1 MSKFSPALRRGFT
14 LVELLVVI
22 SIIGLLV
29 ALLLPSLSSARE
41 AAIAAQNTQAL
52 GGFGRGFLINAEQDV
67 TTRGQLCS
75 GAFDHLRDGDVR
87 NVGWVADL
95 VANKI
100 ANPNKSLDGLNK
112 SKLNEKLLDYVGA
125 KNAGGK
131 TNPQAWGGSAAA
143 TNVAFGQASGPADH
157 VTSTAAQKR
166 ADIWDRGFNSNFATS
181 WHFSR
186 GDQLFTGG
194 SAGAASSLGNN
205 TNYGYRYNAGYGLSS
220 DKCPDDG
227 TGPLTDV
234 QLLNGLAERAQ
245 VAVMSNARNGESGD
259 ALISE
264 ANATTVNDF
273 FGFVGAQ
280 RIAKGGDNA
289 VESFTDGKQC
299 TNFDAAVAAAFSIN
313 NGAAQGSVTT
323 GSEGR
328 NNYGTGATTV
338 THEASL
344 HELNDFWP
352 AVAARKGSEGLWVG
366 GKSQVLFA
374 DGHVERIGDEGGRNG
389 QKDGF
394 IGAYKVGAVT
404 NSSANYAINA
414 TALDEVRGKIWLKD
428 IGEKDAPGSGGGD

>member
-41 AAIAAQNTQAL
+41 AAVAAQNTQAL
-52 GGFGRGFLINAEQDV
+52 GGFGRGFLINSEQDV
-67 TTRGQLCS
+67 TSRGQLSS

-125 KNAGGK
+125 KNDTGK
-131 TNPQAWGGSAAA
+131 TNPQAWGGAAAA
-143 TNVAFGQASGPADH
+143 TAVYFGAAGGPADH
-157 VTSTAAQKR
+157 ASSTAAARR
-166 ADIWDRGFNSNFATS
+166 ADIWERGFNSNFATS

-205 TNYGYRYNAGYGLSS
+205 CNYGYRYNAEFGLSA

-227 TGPLTDV
+227 TGPLNDV

-245 VAVMSNARNGESGD
+245 VALMSNARNGESGD

-264 ANATTVNDF
+264 ANANTVNNF
-273 FGFVGAQ
+273 FGFVGNQ
-280 RIAKGGDNA
+280 RIAKGSDNA

-299 TNFDAAVAAAFSIN
+299 TNFDATVAAAFSIN
-313 NGAAQGSVTT
+313 NGAAQGSTTT

-328 NNYGTGATTV
+328 NNYGGATTK
-338 THEASL
+338 HEASL

-352 AVAARKGSEGLWVG
+352 AVAARKGSENLWVG

-374 DGHVERIGDEGGRNG
+374 DGHVERIADEGGRNG

-404 NSSANYAINA
+404 SSSANYAINA